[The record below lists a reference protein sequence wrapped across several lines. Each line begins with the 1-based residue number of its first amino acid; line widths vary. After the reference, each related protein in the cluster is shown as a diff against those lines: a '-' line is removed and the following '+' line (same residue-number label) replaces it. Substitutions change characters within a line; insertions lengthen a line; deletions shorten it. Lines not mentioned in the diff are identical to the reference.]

1 MRIAT
6 SQFQATMNRGLQ
18 DNQSHL
24 AQITAQMASGNKLQ
38 LPSDDPVTNV
48 RLSRLA
54 REEAIVG
61 QYRANIAAV
70 KIRLSTNE
78 TYLQS
83 MTNDITQSHDL
94 LVWAS
99 DGSNTAADLKS
110 MVKPL
115 TALRDSLF
123 YSANEKDQEGRYI
136 FSGTLTDTPS
146 ITYNPD
152 PAVPPGSRYTFT
164 GNQNQQKTVVGNGIT
179 QVSNVDVA
187 GLETLLNQMDVAI
200 SELSSPTL
208 TVGSPSL
215 SAALAANMDGAT
227 AALDLVAGK
236 IANFGGA
243 QNVMETLDGNHANV
257 SLSNKTAILDLGQL
271 DYGEAATELNGY
283 NLALQS
289 SYKAYAKISNLS
301 LFNIL

>member
-24 AQITAQMASGNKLQ
+24 AQITAQMASGTKIQ

-48 RLSRLA
+48 RLSRLT

-61 QYRANIAAV
+61 QYRDNIAAI
-70 KIRLSTNE
+70 KIRLTTNE

-83 MTNDITQSHDL
+83 MVNDITQSHDL

-99 DGSNTAADLKS
+99 DGSNTATDLKA
-110 MVKPL
+110 MVNPMS
-115 TALRDSLF
+115 ALRDSIF

-136 FSGTLTDTPS
+136 FSGTQTDTPA
-146 ITYNPD
+146 ITFDATAPI
-152 PAVPPGSRYTFT
+152 GSRYSFT

-179 QVSNVDVA
+179 QTANVDVK
-187 GLETLLNQMDVAI
+187 GVDDLLNQMDTTIA
-200 SELSSPTL
+200 ELSSPTL
-208 TVGSPSL
+208 TVGSATL
-215 SAALAANMDGAT
+215 TAALGANMDGASS
-227 AALDLVAGK
+227 ALDLVAGK
-236 IANFGGA
+236 IADLGGA
-243 QNVMETLDGNHANV
+243 QNIMATLDGNHANV
-257 SLSNKTAILDLGQL
+257 SLSNKSAMLDLGEL
-271 DYGEAATELNGY
+271 DYGDAATQLNGY

-289 SYKAYAKISNLS
+289 SYKAYSKISNLS

>member
-24 AQITAQMASGNKLQ
+24 AQITSQMASGNRIQ
-38 LPSDDPVTNV
+38 LPSDDPVGNV
-48 RLSRLA
+48 RLSRLE

-61 QYRANIAAV
+61 QYRDNIAAV

-110 MVKPL
+110 MVNPM

-136 FSGTLTDTPS
+136 FSGTATDTPAIS
-146 ITYNPD
+146 FDATAPM
-152 PAVPPGSRYTFT
+152 GSRYTFT

-179 QVSNVDVA
+179 QTVNVDVK
-187 GLETLLNQMDVAI
+187 GLEDLLNQMDTTI
-200 SELSSPTL
+200 DQLSSPTL

-215 SAALAANMDGAT
+215 TAALGANMDGASAT
-227 AALDLVAGK
+227 LDLVAGK
-236 IANFGGA
+236 IADFGGA
-243 QNVMETLDGNHANV
+243 QNVLETLDGNHANV
-257 SLSNKTAILDLGQL
+257 SLSNQTAILDLGQL

-289 SYKAYAKISNLS
+289 SYKAYSKISNLS

>member
-70 KIRLSTNE
+70 KIRLTTNE

-99 DGSNTAADLKS
+99 DASNTSTDLKS
-110 MVKPL
+110 MVNPMS
-115 TALRDSLF
+115 ALRDSLF

-146 ITYNPD
+146 ITYD
-152 PAVPPGSRYTFT
+152 ATAAIGSRYTYT

-179 QVSNVDVA
+179 QVSNVDVK
-187 GLETLLNQMDVAI
+187 GLETLLNQMDTTI
-200 SELSSPTL
+200 NELQSPTL

-215 SAALAANMDGAT
+215 TAALGANMDGASAT
-227 AALDLVAGK
+227 LDLVAGK
-236 IANFGGA
+236 IADFGGA
-243 QNVMETLDGNHANV
+243 QNVMQTLDGNHANV
-257 SLSNKTAILDLGQL
+257 SQSNQTAMLDLGQL
-271 DYGEAATELNGY
+271 DYGDAATQMNGY

>member
-24 AQITAQMASGNKLQ
+24 ASITAAMANGKKIQ

-48 RLSRLA
+48 RLSRLT

-61 QYRANIAAV
+61 QYRDNIAAI

-78 TYLQS
+78 TYLS
-83 MTNDITQSHDL
+83 SVVSDITQSKDL

-99 DGSNTAADLKS
+99 DGSNTPDDLKS
-110 MVKPL
+110 MVQ
-115 TALRDSLF
+115 TMSSLRDSIY

-136 FSGTLTDTPS
+136 FSGTLTSTPS
-146 ITYNPD
+146 ISYDATA
-152 PAVPPGSRYTFT
+152 PAGSRYTFT
-164 GNQNQQKTVVGNGIT
+164 GNTNEQKSVVGNGIT
-179 QVSNVDVA
+179 QTVNVDVS
-187 GLETLLNQMDVAI
+187 GLESLLNQMDSTI
-200 SELSSPTL
+200 YELSQPGVTSAT
-208 TVGSPSL
+208 PSL
-215 SAALAANMDGAT
+215 RAALTANMDGAST
-227 AALDLVAGK
+227 TLDLVASK

-243 QNVMETLDGNHANV
+243 QNVMETLDNNHANV
-257 SLSNKTAILDLGQL
+257 SLSNKTALVDLGSL
-271 DYGEAATELNGY
+271 DMGEAATELNGY
-283 NLALQS
+283 NLALQA
-289 SYKAYAKISNLS
+289 SYKAYSKISNLS

>member
-24 AQITAQMASGNKLQ
+24 AQITSQMASGNRIQ
-38 LPSDDPVTNV
+38 LPSDDPVGNV
-48 RLSRLA
+48 RLSRLE

-61 QYRANIAAV
+61 QYRDNIAAV

-110 MVKPL
+110 MVNPM
-115 TALRDSLF
+115 TSLRDSLL

-136 FSGTLTDTPS
+136 FSGTATDTPA
-146 ITYNPD
+146 ITFDATAPI
-152 PAVPPGSRYTFT
+152 GSRYTYT

-179 QVSNVDVA
+179 QTVNVDVK
-187 GLETLLNQMDVAI
+187 GLEALLNQMDSTI
-200 SELSSPTL
+200 DELSSPTL

-215 SAALAANMDGAT
+215 TAALGANMDGASAT
-227 AALDLVAGK
+227 LDLVAGK
-236 IANFGGA
+236 IADFGGA
-243 QNVMETLDGNHANV
+243 QNVLETLDGNHANV

-289 SYKAYAKISNLS
+289 SYKAYSKISNLS

>member
-24 AQITAQMASGNKLQ
+24 AQITSQMASGQRIQ
-38 LPSDDPVTNV
+38 LPSDDPVGNV
-48 RLSRLA
+48 RLSRLE

-61 QYRANIAAV
+61 QYRDNIAAV

-99 DGSNTAADLKS
+99 DGSNTAADLKA
-110 MVKPL
+110 MVNPM

-136 FSGTLTDTPS
+136 FSGTKTDTPA
-146 ITYNPD
+146 ITYD
-152 PAVPPGSRYTFT
+152 ATAAVGSRYTYT

-179 QVSNVDVA
+179 QTVNVDVK
-187 GLETLLNQMDVAI
+187 GMEDLLNQMDTTI
-200 SELSSPTL
+200 NELTSPTL

-215 SAALAANMDGAT
+215 TAALGANMDGASAT
-227 AALDLVAGK
+227 LDLVAGK
-236 IANFGGA
+236 IADFGGA
-243 QNVMETLDGNHANV
+243 QNVLETLDGNHANV
-257 SLSNKTAILDLGQL
+257 SLSNQTAILDLGQL

-289 SYKAYAKISNLS
+289 SYKAYSKISNLS

>member
-24 AQITAQMASGNKLQ
+24 AQITAQMASGNKIQ

-61 QYRANIAAV
+61 QYRANISAV

-110 MVKPL
+110 MVNPM

-146 ITYNPD
+146 ITYD
-152 PAVPPGSRYTFT
+152 ATAVVGSRYSFT

-179 QVSNVDVA
+179 QTTNVDVK
-187 GLETLLNQMDVAI
+187 GLETLLNQMDSTI
-200 SELSSPTL
+200 DELSSPTL
-208 TVGSPSL
+208 TVGSPTL
-215 SAALAANMDGAT
+215 SAALAANMDGASST
-227 AALDLVAGK
+227 LDLVAGK
-236 IANFGGA
+236 IADFGGA
-243 QNVMETLDGNHANV
+243 QNVLETLDGNHANV
-257 SLSNKTAILDLGQL
+257 SQSNQTAILDLGQL

-289 SYKAYAKISNLS
+289 SYKAYSKISNLS

>member
-6 SQFQATMNRGLQ
+6 SQFQSTMNRGLQ

-24 AQITAQMASGNKLQ
+24 AQITSQMASGDRIQ
-38 LPSDDPVTNV
+38 LPSDDPVGNV
-48 RLSRLA
+48 RLSRLE

-61 QYRANIAAV
+61 QYRDNIAAV

-83 MTNDITQSHDL
+83 MTNDITQTHDL

-110 MVKPL
+110 MVNPM
-115 TALRDSLF
+115 TSLRDSLF

-136 FSGTLTDTPS
+136 FSGTATNTAAIKFDATAP
-146 ITYNPD
+146 I
-152 PAVPPGSRYTFT
+152 GSRYTFE
-164 GNQNQQKTVVGNGIT
+164 GNQNEQKTVVGNGIT
-179 QVSNVDVA
+179 QTTNVDVK
-187 GLETLLNQMDVAI
+187 GLEDLLNQMDTTI
-200 SELSSPTL
+200 DQLSSPTL

-215 SAALAANMDGAT
+215 TAALGANMDGASAT
-227 AALDLVAGK
+227 LDLVAGK
-236 IANFGGA
+236 IADFGGA
-243 QNVMETLDGNHANV
+243 QNVLATLDGNHANV

-289 SYKAYAKISNLS
+289 SYKAYSKISNLS

>member
-18 DNQSHL
+18 DNQSNL
-24 AQITAQMASGNKLQ
+24 ARITAQMASGNRIQ
-38 LPSDDPVTNV
+38 LPSDDPVGNV
-48 RLSRLA
+48 RLSRLE

-61 QYRANIAAV
+61 QYRDNISAV

-110 MVKPL
+110 MVNPM

-123 YSANEKDQEGRYI
+123 YSANERDQEGRYI
-136 FSGTLTDTPS
+136 FSGTLTDTPA
-146 ITYNPD
+146 ITFD
-152 PAVPPGSRYTFT
+152 ATAAIGSRYTFT

-179 QVSNVDVA
+179 QTTNVDVK
-187 GLETLLNQMDVAI
+187 GLEDLLNQMDTTI
-200 SELSSPTL
+200 DELSSPTL
-208 TVGSPSL
+208 TVGSPAL
-215 SAALAANMDGAT
+215 TAALGANMDGASST
-227 AALDLVAGK
+227 LDLVAGK
-236 IANFGGA
+236 IADFGGA
-243 QNVMETLDGNHANV
+243 QNVLETLDGNHANV
-257 SLSNKTAILDLGQL
+257 SLSNKTAILDIGQL

-289 SYKAYAKISNLS
+289 SYKAYSKISNLS

>member
-24 AQITAQMASGNKLQ
+24 AQITSQMASGNRIQ
-38 LPSDDPVTNV
+38 LPSDDPVGNV
-48 RLSRLA
+48 RLSRLE
-54 REEAIVG
+54 REESIVG
-61 QYRANIAAV
+61 QYRDNIAAV

-110 MVKPL
+110 MVNPM
-115 TALRDSLF
+115 TSLRDSLF

-136 FSGTLTDTPS
+136 FSGTATDTPA
-146 ITYNPD
+146 ITFDATAPI
-152 PAVPPGSRYTFT
+152 GSRYTYT

-179 QVSNVDVA
+179 QTVNVDVK
-187 GLETLLNQMDVAI
+187 GLEDLLNQMDTTI
-200 SELSSPTL
+200 DQLSSPTL

-215 SAALAANMDGAT
+215 TAALGANMDGASAT
-227 AALDLVAGK
+227 LDLVAGK
-236 IANFGGA
+236 IADFGGA
-243 QNVMETLDGNHANV
+243 QNVLETLDGNHANV
-257 SLSNKTAILDLGQL
+257 SLSNQTAILDLGQL

-289 SYKAYAKISNLS
+289 SYKAYSKISNLS